1 MSEKAKRQFPYL
13 VGLGIEGYVLERHL
27 IYAANQADAYYV
39 AMKFMHPDKGYDYIT
54 VIKRLTKAEAAKYGK

>member
-27 IYAANQADAYYV
+27 VYAANQADAYY
-39 AMKFMHPDKGYDYIT
+39 AGLKFCHPDKGYT
-54 VIKRLTKAEAAKYGK
+54 SVNMKRLTKAEAAKYGK